1 MASGFLARGGAWV
14 LAQAVLLGLALVGP
28 ALWSWTY
35 FLPLAAHLTLG
46 GVLLAIGLGLA
57 MGGVLA
63 LGTSLTPLPHPKDD
77 SQLKTEGVYR
87 LVRHPIYGGLIFLVA
102 GYAFIFP
109 SFPECALAVATLL
122 FFDRKATRE
131 ERWLRMRYPD
141 YPAYAKRT
149 RKLLPWVF

>member
-28 ALWSWTY
+28 ALWSWSY
-35 FLPLAAHLTLG
+35 FWPLGLHMALG
-46 GVLLAIGLGLA
+46 GVLLAIGLALA

-77 SQLKTEGVYR
+77 SQLKTDGVYR
-87 LVRHPIYGGLIFLVA
+87 LVRHPIYSGLIFLVA
-102 GYAFIFP
+102 GYALIFP
-109 SFPECALAVATLL
+109 SLPEGLLALGNLL

-131 ERWLRMRYPD
+131 EAWLRLRYPD
-141 YPAYAKRT
+141 YPAYVT
-149 RKLLPWVF
+149 RSHKLIPWVY